1 MNILIIGNGGREHAL
16 AWKVVQ
22 SPNVQQVFV
31 APGNAGTALETKTQ
45 NIQIAATDVIA
56 LVKFAKENEID
67 LIIVGPEA
75 ALAVGVVDAFAQA
88 GLACFGPTQ
97 AAAQL
102 ESSKAFSKAF
112 MQRHHIPTAAYQ
124 SFTEIKAAKKYLHER
139 SLPIVIKADGL
150 AAGKGVV
157 IAQSWVQAEAAI
169 DEMLGL
175 GKQIVIE
182 DFLQGEEASFIVMVD
197 GEHVVS
203 LATSQD
209 HKTRDNGDRG
219 PNTGGMGAYSPAP
232 VITPKLQQRILK
244 EIIEPTVQG
253 MAQEGH
259 PYCGFLYAGLM
270 ITPEG
275 NPYVLEFNC
284 RLGDPETQPILLR
297 LQSDLVEL
305 CLHALKG
312 NLRQAKLSW
321 DPQVA
326 LGVVMVAQGYPLQY
340 PTGEVI
346 QGLPAE
352 TKDCKIF
359 HAGTA
364 LRDNQIVTAG
374 GRVLCVT
381 ALAETVRDAQQ
392 KAYALAK
399 QIRWEH
405 LHYRTDIGYRA
416 VIREEQ
422 KV

>member
-1 MNILIIGNGGREHAL
+1 M
-16 AWKVVQ
+16 
-22 SPNVQQVFV
+22 
-31 APGNAGTALETKTQ
+31 
-45 NIQIAATDVIA
+45 
-56 LVKFAKENEID
+56 
-67 LIIVGPEA
+67 
-75 ALAVGVVDAFAQA
+75 
-88 GLACFGPTQ
+88 
-97 AAAQL
+97 
-102 ESSKAFSKAF
+102 
-112 MQRHHIPTAAYQ
+112 
-124 SFTEIKAAKKYLHER
+124 
-139 SLPIVIKADGL
+139 

-157 IAQSWVQAEAAI
+157 IAQSWQQAETAI

-197 GEHVVS
+197 GKHVVP

-209 HKTRDNGDRG
+209 HKTRDNGDHG

-253 MAQEGH
+253 MAQEGR
-259 PYCGFLYAGLM
+259 PYRGFLYAGLM

-312 NLRQAKLSW
+312 NLRETKLSW
-321 DPQVA
+321 DSRVA

-346 QGLPAE
+346 QGLSAG

-364 LRDNQIVTAG
+364 LSNDQIVTAG

-381 ALAETVRDAQQ
+381 ALADTVRDAQQ
-392 KAYALAK
+392 KVYAVAK
-399 QIRWEH
+399 KIRWEH

-416 VIREEQ
+416 VMREEMSL
-422 KV
+422 